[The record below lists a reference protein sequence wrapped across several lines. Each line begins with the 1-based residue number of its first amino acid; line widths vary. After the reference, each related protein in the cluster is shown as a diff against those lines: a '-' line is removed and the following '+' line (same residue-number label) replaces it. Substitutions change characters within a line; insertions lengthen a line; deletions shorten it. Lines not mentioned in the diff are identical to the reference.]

1 MHACASAL
9 SCQNSTLDQQRSG
22 LGHCLASAHLGV
34 DLLDVLALGER
45 TLVGAQ
51 LVKASGKLKDR
62 ARAREGGGGRQ
73 GNNIKIL

>member
-1 MHACASAL
+1 MSTPRVEAPL
-9 SCQNSTLDQQRSG
+9 SCRNSTLDQQRSG

-51 LVKASGKLKDR
+51 LVKASVKSKDS
-62 ARAREGGGGRQ
+62 ARGRGVEGGEAEG
-73 GNNIKIL
+73 